1 MPHSGRI
8 DYQTSSGNIS
18 MPQTGPDEP
27 VDHRHKQL
35 DTYTN
40 LTSFR
45 NKNQTIIDKARTL
58 KERCESTLSS
68 QVLEVDIN
76 DELAGA
82 VEREWPQELE
92 KPPEPKVSYWF
103 YRALRHRPTTAAGM
117 IRRRYEQAARGLN
130 SRPHLDILKTA
141 DIVLKEARL
150 QKENLA
156 AHLDQNTDAAE
167 KRVVEG
173 AFDWCVS
180 ADIHINTLN
189 FVLDQEGDNQ
199 DLREEEITVLSE
211 VQVRQA
217 QAVFSAQFNATS
229 MDLQKSINFLQSQFA
244 EQADSF
250 YNRILIPALDFR
262 LAVGRK
268 IMVDNNQIA
277 QATLKAANALDK
289 NFEGVL
295 QDQVRRNLLFQNQ
308 IDTLIDRL
316 LSRERYRDY
325 IKQLAPRGIQPAPD
339 GLSDGSVAAEEMEFW
354 ENHDPADS
362 EEILY
367 TPNLRR
373 PSDAI
378 NADHSSLTGVD
389 DDDAHDQYVL
399 AAGDILTGDLDA
411 TEDVRIDGVDVS
423 EHRHTGED
431 GTHQISGEDIE
442 GGTLD
447 DGHVNLSPPAVPE
460 NIRVANYKER
470 VNPPGVTVI
479 DAELAWE
486 GPDDLSY
493 EIEIAD
499 RFEVVSQQT

>member
-18 MPQTGPDEP
+18 MPQKGPDEP

-40 LTSFR
+40 LASFR
-45 NKNQTIIDKARTL
+45 NKNQTVIDKARTL

-68 QVLEVDIN
+68 QVLEVDVN

-82 VEREWPQELE
+82 VEREWPQELQA
-92 KPPEPKVSYWF
+92 PPEPKVSYWF

-117 IRRRYEQAARGLN
+117 IRKRYEQAARGLN

-150 QKENLA
+150 LKENLA
-156 AHLDQNTDAAE
+156 AHLDKNTDVAE

-180 ADIHINTLN
+180 ADIHLDTLN
-189 FVLDQEGDNQ
+189 FVLDKEGNNQ
-199 DLREEEITVLSE
+199 DLVEDEITALNES
-211 VQVRQA
+211 QVRQA

-244 EQADSF
+244 EQADNF
-250 YNRILIPALDFR
+250 YTRILIPALDFR
-262 LAVGRK
+262 LAIGRK

-308 IDTLIDRL
+308 MDTLIDRL
-316 LSRERYRDY
+316 ISRERYRDY
-325 IKQLAPRGIQPAPD
+325 IKQLAQRGVQPADD
-339 GLSDGSVAAEEMEFW
+339 GLSEGDVSAEEMEFW
-354 ENHDPADS
+354 GDHDPADS

-399 AAGDILTGDLDA
+399 ATGDILTGDLDA
-411 TEDVRIDGVDVS
+411 AEGVRVDGVDIS
-423 EHRHTGED
+423 DHRHTGED
-431 GTHQISGEDIE
+431 GSQPIDGNDIE

-447 DGHVNLSPPAVPE
+447 DRHINPTPPVVPANLRVVNY
-460 NIRVANYKER
+460 RER

-479 DAELAWE
+479 DAELAWD
-486 GPDDLSY
+486 GPDDISY
-493 EIEIAD
+493 EIQIAD
-499 RFEVVSQQT
+499 RESVNIQ